1 MMKSKRFEP
10 IREIAE
16 NSAKDLSGAM
26 AEAGRKVTD
35 LERQLEQLQ
44 TYREEYVHK
53 STQAGGATDPVRLQN
68 FRSFLARL
76 GEAMCQHHKNLGAAR
91 AEYERRR
98 SLWTDKRIEV
108 ESLGRVVERF
118 KKEEQQAADAREQR
132 DSDEVAMRL
141 GLERR
146 GESISDC
153 SGRGEPDGGESDS

>member
-10 IREIAE
+10 IRDIAS
-16 NSAKDLSGAM
+16 NAAKDLSGAM

-35 LERQLEQLQ
+35 LERQLEQLR
-44 TYREEYVHK
+44 TYREEYVLR
-53 STQAGGATDPVRLQN
+53 STQAGGATDAVKLLN
-68 FRSFLARL
+68 LRSFLARL
-76 GEAMCQHHKNLGAAR
+76 GEAMCQHDKNLGAAR
-91 AEYERRR
+91 AEYDRRR
-98 SLWTDKRIEV
+98 TLWTDKRIEA

-146 GESISDC
+146 SESVSDIS
-153 SGRGEPDGGESDS
+153 GGGESEE